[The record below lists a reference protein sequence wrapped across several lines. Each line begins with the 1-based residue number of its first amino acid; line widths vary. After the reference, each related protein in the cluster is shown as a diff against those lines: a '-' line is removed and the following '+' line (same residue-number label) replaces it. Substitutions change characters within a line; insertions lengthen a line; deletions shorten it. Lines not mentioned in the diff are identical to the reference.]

1 MKTLFVQFLL
11 MLTWNIFRIW
21 NSCLNLVRTAA
32 CKIDRKIL
40 NCFQLNAFFEMKLQ
54 WMDYIHLVKT
64 ILSEI

>member
-21 NSCLNLVRTAA
+21 NSCLNLVRTAV

-40 NCFQLNAFFEMKLQ
+40 NCFQLNAFFEMRLQ
-54 WMDYIHLVKT
+54 LMDYIHLVKT